1 MWKKM
6 GKTDENQVDVIGV
19 REIVTSLWTGI
30 RLTLDCL
37 LTNGES

>member
-19 REIVTSLWTGI
+19 KEIVTSLWPGN